1 MMWLSQKGKIKFLDP
16 ILFGCDTNG
25 CTDFTDF
32 TDSYGFFVPQ
42 IRMNP

>member
-1 MMWLSQKGKIKFLDP
+1 MMNDEAVSKKNHK

-32 TDSYGFFVPQ
+32 TDEYGFFVPK
-42 IRMNP
+42 IRIHP